1 MPRSLQKI
9 IFSTKKKNNYL
20 LVIPN
25 LNEGLELKKLIKK
38 IFFFKIN
45 KLVDILVVDGG
56 SNDKSIDLS
65 FLKKNISTLIV
76 IKNNT
81 GLSRQ
86 LQYAYSFSKKK
97 NYFATITI
105 DSNGKDDP
113 RRIINFIKKIE
124 DGYDFV
130 QGSRFVKGGKELYTP
145 LLRIFAIRFIHAPIL
160 SFFSGFK
167 WTDTTQGFR
176 CYKNILF
183 KDYNLDIFRNV
194 FQKYE
199 LLAYLNY
206 KVPRL
211 NYRCVEIPTNRIY
224 KKNIGTQ
231 NSKIKGVVGYWVI
244 FKTLLMACLGVFD
257 K

>member
-1 MPRSLQKI
+1 MPRVFQKI
-9 IFSTKKKNNYL
+9 IFSKKNNYL
-20 LVIPN
+20 VVIPN
-25 LNEGLELKKLIKK
+25 LNEGSELKKL
-38 IFFFKIN
+38 
-45 KLVDILVVDGG
+45 
-56 SNDKSIDLS
+56 
-65 FLKKNISTLIV
+65 
-76 IKNNT
+76 
-81 GLSRQ
+81 
-86 LQYAYSFSKKK
+86 
-97 NYFATITI
+97 
-105 DSNGKDDP
+105 
-113 RRIINFIKKIE
+113 IKKIE

-183 KDYNLDIFRNV
+183 KDSNLDIFRNV
-194 FQKYE
+194 FKKYE

-206 KVPRL
+206 KVPLL

-224 KKNIGTQ
+224 KKNLGTQ
-231 NSKIKGVVGYWVI
+231 NSKIKGVFGYWVI
-244 FKTLLMACLGVFD
+244 FKTLLMACLGLYD

>member
-1 MPRSLQKI
+1 MSRTFQKV
-9 IFSTKKKNNYL
+9 IFSKKKRNNYL

-25 LNEGLELKKLIKK
+25 LNEGPELKKLIKK
-38 IFFFKIN
+38 IFFYKIN
-45 KLVDILVVDGG
+45 NLVDILVVDGG
-56 SNDKSIDLS
+56 SNDNSINLS
-65 FLKKNISTLIV
+65 FLKKNIRTFIF

-81 GLSRQ
+81 GLSKQ
-86 LQYAYSFSKKK
+86 LQYAYSFSKKN

-105 DSNGKDDP
+105 DGNGKDDP
-113 RRIINFIKKIE
+113 RRIVDFIKKIN

-145 LLRIFAIRFIHAPIL
+145 LLRIFAIKFIHAPIL

-176 CYKNILF
+176 CYKNTLF
-183 KDYNLDIFRNV
+183 KNNNLDIFRNI
-194 FQKYE
+194 FHKYD

-206 KVPRL
+206 KAPRL
-211 NYRCVEIPTNRIY
+211 GYSCVEIPTNRIY
-224 KKNIGTQ
+224 KKNIGAQ
-231 NSKIKGVVGYWVI
+231 NSKIKGVFGYWDI
-244 FKTLLMACLGVFD
+244 FKTLLKVCLGFFD

>member
-1 MPRSLQKI
+1 MPRTFQKI
-9 IFSTKKKNNYL
+9 VFSKKRKKNYL

-45 KLVDILVVDGG
+45 NLVDVLVVDWE
-56 SNDKSIDLS
+56 SSDNSIDSS

-86 LQYAYSFSKKK
+86 LQYAYSFSKKN

-105 DSNGKDDP
+105 DGNGKDDP
-113 RRIINFIKKIE
+113 RKIINFIKKIE

-130 QGSRFVKGGKELYTP
+130 QGSRFIKGGKELYTP

-211 NYRCVEIPTNRIY
+211 NYKCVEIPTNRIY
-224 KKNIGTQ
+224 KKNIGAQ
-231 NSKIKGVVGYWVI
+231 NSKIKGIFGNWVI
-244 FKTLLMACLGVFD
+244 FKALIKACLGLFD